1 MNPGTCWSLGLCLR
15 TELQPPCTASI
26 MDEVGQEEVDQ
37 FSGEEE
43 KGESGFCVG
52 ATGRPR
58 SESWDQ
64 TDVLT
69 QRGSW
74 RSEEAVHPQKRK
86 ERRERPG
93 GA

>member
-1 MNPGTCWSLGLCLR
+1 
-15 TELQPPCTASI
+15 

-52 ATGRPR
+52 ATGRPH

-86 ERRERPG
+86 ERRKRPG